1 MSTERT
7 RRIFVSVDHQWLIDF
22 YDHMKT
28 LLRGRIQSTVYPYYI
43 ITERNHMHFLK
54 WDPAAHNAPFRSD
67 VIYVQKGCEEIIP
80 LEELASRLLPGGEI
94 RIIDGADGFPG
105 VVAYKFLWDGS
116 EEFDTTEVIKALM
129 EY

>member
-7 RRIFVSVDHQWLIDF
+7 IRTFVSVDRQWLIDF

-28 LLRGRIQSTVYPYYI
+28 LLRGHIQSTVYPYYI
-43 ITERNHMHFLK
+43 ITERNHIHFLK
-54 WDPAAHNAPFRSD
+54 WGPTTHNALFRSD
-67 VIYVQKGCEEIIP
+67 VIYVQKGCVIP
-80 LEELASRLLPGGEI
+80 LGELASRLLPGGEI

-105 VVAYKFLWDGS
+105 VVAYKLPWDGS
-116 EEFDTTEVIKALM
+116 EEFDTTEVVKALM